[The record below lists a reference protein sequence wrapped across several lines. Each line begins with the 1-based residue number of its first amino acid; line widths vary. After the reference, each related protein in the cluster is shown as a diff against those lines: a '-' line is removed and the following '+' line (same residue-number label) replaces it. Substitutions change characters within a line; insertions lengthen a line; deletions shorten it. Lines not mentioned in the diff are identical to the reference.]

1 MNIFNHE
8 FLYTVYADDT
18 TSLLKDK
25 ISVLETLS
33 VFHKLFLVSG
43 LIPKTTKCEMNSIGT
58 LKGVNVT
65 LNGMKYLNLTKTTVK
80 ILGVHFSYNRKL
92 EHQVNFQ
99 SHIVKIDSVLRLWRM
114 RNITIEGKKLVFK
127 YFTISKIVHLSLTT
141 TVPHGIINQ
150 PNNIQKH

>member
-80 ILGVHFSYNRKL
+80 ILGVHFSYNRKV

-99 SHIVKIDSVLRLWRM
+99 SHIIKIDSVLRL
-114 RNITIEGKKLVFK
+114 
-127 YFTISKIVHLSLTT
+127 
-141 TVPHGIINQ
+141 
-150 PNNIQKH
+150 